1 MNLQDYLY
9 TIIKE
14 VYHQGIAKLTVPSYE
29 FSYKDTI
36 KINDVHTYFQMN
48 GGYDSDENIPVDE
61 IVPQKTIF
69 LNDVLYTP
77 DIKKIIG
84 RDMTTRET
92 KIWEIDGNP
101 IKVKDLVEVVTR
113 LKPKRYIF
121 GNRQVCPIRHI
132 NTQTY
137 PNKIEICLYY

>member
-14 VYHQGIAKLTVPSYE
+14 VYHQGTATLSIPSYE

-36 KINDVHTYFQMN
+36 KINDVHTYFQTN
-48 GGYDSDENIPVDE
+48 GGYDSDENVPIDE

-77 DIKKIIG
+77 DIKK
-84 RDMTTRET
+84 
-92 KIWEIDGNP
+92 
-101 IKVKDLVEVVTR
+101 
-113 LKPKRYIF
+113 
-121 GNRQVCPIRHI
+121 
-132 NTQTY
+132 
-137 PNKIEICLYY
+137 